1 MRKSAYVLSDTAL
14 ILDGSNHDYRL
25 LLRDLPNRAKPREKL
40 LAQGPEAL
48 TMAELTA
55 LLLVTGTTRED
66 VLSLTGR
73 IVRAYGERNVFAER
87 DAAKLS
93 NELTIPLVKAC
104 QLVAA
109 GEIGRRLHARAG
121 SSFVTIR
128 NARDVYEYLS
138 DMRNLPREHLRG
150 LYLNGHNRIIRDE
163 VISIGTVNAN
173 LIHAREIFRVAMEC
187 NAVALVL
194 AHNHPSGEAVA
205 SAEDEAV
212 TSQLVAAGRIIGIRV
227 LDHVIIAQNTF
238 TSVKADYDL

>member
-1 MRKSAYVLSDTAL
+1 MRKSAYVLADTAMV
-14 ILDGSNHDYRL
+14 LDGHHHDYQL
-25 LLRDLPNRAKPREKL
+25 MLRDLPNRAKPREKL

-66 VLSLTGR
+66 VLSLTSR

-87 DAAKLS
+87 NAAKLS

-109 GEIGRRLHARAG
+109 GEIGRRLHARAS
-121 SSFVTIR
+121 SSFTTIR
-128 NARDVYEYLS
+128 NARDVYEYLA

-173 LIHAREIFRVAMEC
+173 LIHAREIFRVAIEC

-194 AHNHPSGEAVA
+194 AHNHPSGEATP
-205 SAEDEAV
+205 SAEDETV
-212 TSQLVAAGRIIGIRV
+212 TRQLVAAGRIVGIRV
-227 LDHVIIAQNTF
+227 LDHVIIAQNAF
-238 TSVKADYDL
+238 TSVNAEYDL